1 MLCHTYPTT
10 AKKRQNKQKK
20 EHEMANKNGFEIRAE
35 ILEMAKSYMDKQ
47 MELNMEYAKKMQELG
62 DIHMEDFKKAFQPY
76 SVDELME
83 KAKEFYSFVEK
94 K

>member
-1 MLCHTYPTT
+1 
-10 AKKRQNKQKK
+10 
-20 EHEMANKNGFEIRAE
+20 MANKNGFEIRAE

-62 DIHMEDFKKAFQPY
+62 QIQMGDFQKAFQPY
-76 SVDELME
+76 SVEDLME